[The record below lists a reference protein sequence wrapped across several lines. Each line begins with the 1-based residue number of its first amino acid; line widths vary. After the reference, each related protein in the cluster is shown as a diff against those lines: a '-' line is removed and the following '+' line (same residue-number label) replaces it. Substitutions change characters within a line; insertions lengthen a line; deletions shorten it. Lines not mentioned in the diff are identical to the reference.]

1 MNIRTTWKWI
11 ALALVAGGMLAVTP
25 AVLAAA
31 TTKERAVW
39 PPAPSEPRIAF
50 VQFITGPRDLGWRPP
65 FWRKLGNWITGDQ
78 GESLN
83 LRKPFAIALDER
95 GNICR
100 TDTDARLLCYCDLA
114 KKNWLRFDG
123 AGKTKFVTPV
133 AAARRHGIFYVADST
148 LGRVFAFKED
158 GKVLFE
164 LGAPLKRPVG
174 LAVTDDE
181 MLVVDVLAQAVFVF
195 DLNGKLVFTFGKR
208 GTGPGEFN
216 YPTSV
221 AVDGRGHLVVSDT
234 LNCRVQVFDMRGKFL
249 SQFGGNGDTSGHF
262 SRPKG
267 VAVDAAGNI
276 YVVDALFDNF
286 QIFNLAGQLLL
297 NVGETGTQPGG
308 FGLPNGI
315 AIGADNRIYVADTF
329 NHRVQVF
336 QYLGQP

>member
-1 MNIRTTWKWI
+1 MKTPLTSQWLVPVLLAGWLVGGTLV
-11 ALALVAGGMLAVTP
+11 ALAAP
-25 AVLAAA
+25 AKAPA
-31 TTKERAVW
+31 AVW
-39 PPAPSEPRIAF
+39 PPPPAEARIAF
-50 VQFITGPRDLGWRPP
+50 VQNIAGPHDIGWHPP
-65 FWRKLGNWITGDQ
+65 VWRKLANWITGDQ
-78 GESLN
+78 GESLK
-83 LRKPFAIALDER
+83 LSKPFAVALDEQ
-95 GNICR
+95 GNLCL

-133 AAARRHGIFYVADST
+133 AAARRHGVFYVADST

-158 GKVLFE
+158 GKVRFE
-164 LGAPLKRPVG
+164 LGTPLKRPVG
-174 LAVTDDE
+174 LAVTDDSI
-181 MLVVDVLAQAVFVF
+181 LVVDVLAQAVLVF
-195 DLNGKLVFTFGKR
+195 DLSGKLAFTFGKR

-234 LNCRVQVFDMRGKFL
+234 LNCRVQIFDMRGKFL

-267 VAVDAAGNI
+267 VAVDAGGNI
-276 YVVDALFDNF
+276 YVVDALFGNF

-297 NVGETGTQPGG
+297 NVGESGTGPGG

-315 AIGADNRIYVADTF
+315 AIGANNRIYVADSF

>member
-25 AVLAAA
+25 AAPAAA
-31 TTKERAVW
+31 TPKERAVW

-50 VQFITGPRDLGWRPP
+50 VQFI
-65 FWRKLGNWITGDQ
+65 
-78 GESLN
+78 
-83 LRKPFAIALDER
+83 
-95 GNICR
+95 
-100 TDTDARLLCYCDLA
+100 
-114 KKNWLRFDG
+114 
-123 AGKTKFVTPV
+123 
-133 AAARRHGIFYVADST
+133 
-148 LGRVFAFKED
+148 
-158 GKVLFE
+158 
-164 LGAPLKRPVG
+164 
-174 LAVTDDE
+174 
-181 MLVVDVLAQAVFVF
+181 
-195 DLNGKLVFTFGKR
+195 
-208 GTGPGEFN
+208 TGPGEFN